1 MVGFGFIVIADERR
15 KKVNKK
21 FYLICLGLSMF
32 WSISSLVCVHFYYG
46 VNSPQG
52 LFLIM
57 SMIIPGII
65 GLYCSTKVS
74 NQKIRGILLFTNF
87 LFFTYFNFMQL
98 MEIIGYLLNFL
109 QNK

>member
-1 MVGFGFIVIADERR
+1 M
-15 KKVNKK
+15 NKK

-65 GLYCSTKVS
+65 GSTAPPRLAIK
-74 NQKIRGILLFTNF
+74 K
-87 LFFTYFNFMQL
+87 
-98 MEIIGYLLNFL
+98 
-109 QNK
+109 

>member
-1 MVGFGFIVIADERR
+1 M
-15 KKVNKK
+15 NKK

-32 WSISSLVCVHFYYG
+32 GSISSLVGVHFYYG

-52 LFLIM
+52 LFLMM

-65 GLYCSTKVS
+65 GLYFSTKVS
-74 NQKIRGILLFTNF
+74 HQKIRGSLLFTNY

-98 MEIIGYLLNFL
+98 MEFIGYLLNFL

>member
-1 MVGFGFIVIADERR
+1 MVGFGFIVITDERR

-52 LFLIM
+52 LFL
-57 SMIIPGII
+57 S
-65 GLYCSTKVS
+65 
-74 NQKIRGILLFTNF
+74 
-87 LFFTYFNFMQL
+87 
-98 MEIIGYLLNFL
+98 
-109 QNK
+109 